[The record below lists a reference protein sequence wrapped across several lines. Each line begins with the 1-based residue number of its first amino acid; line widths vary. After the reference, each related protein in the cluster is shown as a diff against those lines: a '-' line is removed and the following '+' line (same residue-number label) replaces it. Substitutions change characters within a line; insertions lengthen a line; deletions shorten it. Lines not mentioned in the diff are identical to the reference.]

1 MKNFI
6 KWHLRWTLRPIIK
19 DLKYF
24 GDLSFYL
31 LTRKSTNEKPSVKLY
46 KEGLTPDHERPV
58 CLFCSY
64 DKENTVKENV
74 YYYLN
79 ELKLAGFDIIFISTS
94 DTILDADLEK
104 LSSCCI
110 RIMNRENRGYDF
122 YGWKTAL
129 EKYPQYKLHTGLL
142 LANDSVLGPLF
153 DIRDIVARLE
163 SCDADIIGMTNC
175 FQVYP
180 HLQSYFLYCKK
191 NVILSEEF
199 ANFFQ
204 NIDILR
210 PKTTIIRK
218 YEIGFS
224 RILARKFRIVAL
236 YDLENLVK
244 QVGYYSSEKPI
255 KWMDP
260 FSLWKPLITEFRF
273 PFLKKSLFLS
283 KKIEDVGEIP
293 AVIARY
299 TAYNPDTLT
308 DWLPNHYHRAASATN
323 INIPVPEDARFTKA
337 RHARPRQ
344 YWSTPNS
351 D

>member
-31 LTRKSTNEKPSVKLY
+31 LTRKSTNEKPSVKQY
-46 KEGLTPDHERPV
+46 KEGLTPNQKRPL

-94 DTILDADLEK
+94 DTILDADIER
-104 LSSCCI
+104 LSSRCI

-142 LANDSVLGPLF
+142 LANDSVIGPLF
-153 DIRDIVARLE
+153 DINDIVARLE
-163 SCDADIIGMTNC
+163 NCDADIIGMTNS
-175 FQVYP
+175 FQFYP

-191 NVILSEEF
+191 NVVLSEEF
-199 ANFFQ
+199 TRFFQ
-204 NIDILR
+204 NVEVLELKIA
-210 PKTTIIRK
+210 IIRK
-218 YEIGFS
+218 YEVGFS
-224 RILARKFRIVAL
+224 RILGHRFRIMAL
-236 YDLENLVK
+236 YDLRQLVTR
-244 QVGYYSSEKPI
+244 VGYYEKPI
-255 KWMDP
+255 KWINP
-260 FSLWKPLITEFRF
+260 FLFWKSLITEFKF
-273 PFLKKSLFLS
+273 PFLKKSLLMS
-283 KKIEDVGEIP
+283 QKVQDRGDIPKIVE
-293 AVIARY
+293 RY
-299 TAYNPDTLT
+299 TTYDLNLIRDPAPPYSQELGPSLIE
-308 DWLPNHYHRAASATN
+308 S
-323 INIPVPEDARFTKA
+323 K
-337 RHARPRQ
+337 
-344 YWSTPNS
+344 
-351 D
+351 